1 MKSTQKKL
9 IYDLTYTYMQR
20 CEHFV
25 SIEDVPTAHALYSE
39 YVANGV
45 DPAKEKYEWF
55 FMQSF
60 PTLR

>member
-1 MKSTQKKL
+1 
-9 IYDLTYTYMQR
+9 MQR